1 MENKNN
7 SFDAGMNKSVQTG
20 LKKSQI
26 LEKSAKKSSKNKQ
39 KSKKLSKSSKYF
51 DFYDDIKS
59 GCQKRVDW

>member
-1 MENKNN
+1 MEDINN
-7 SFDAGMNKSVQTG
+7 NIDAKTKELVQTDF
-20 LKKSQI
+20 KKSQN